1 MLKKETLK
9 IRILKKSDKSLFD
22 CLMYYIIEVFKKI
35 QISLINIP
43 YISILSSTFWK
54 LVHKEFMYKDYLYI
68 KDYVLSE
75 KNMKKI
81 AITLGLGALMV
92 SCTNAKLVNY
102 NTDRLDNIE
111 AYLKENKFVRPSDNL
126 DKLRDEGQIEFTTQY
141 KSLEREA
148 DAWKENQE
156 QQ

>member
-1 MLKKETLK
+1 
-9 IRILKKSDKSLFD
+9 
-22 CLMYYIIEVFKKI
+22 
-35 QISLINIP
+35 
-43 YISILSSTFWK
+43 
-54 LVHKEFMYKDYLYI
+54 MYKDYLYI

-81 AITLGLGALMV
+81 AITLGLGALMI

-111 AYLKENKFVRPSDNL
+111 AYLKENKFVIPSDNL
-126 DKLRDEGQIEFTTQY
+126 DKLRDEVQIEFTTQY

-148 DAWKENQE
+148 DAWKESQE

>member
-1 MLKKETLK
+1 M
-9 IRILKKSDKSLFD
+9 
-22 CLMYYIIEVFKKI
+22 
-35 QISLINIP
+35 INIL
-43 YISILSSTFWK
+43 YISILSSTFGNQYIK
-54 LVHKEFMYKDYLYI
+54 NLCIKITYI

>member
-1 MLKKETLK
+1 
-9 IRILKKSDKSLFD
+9 
-22 CLMYYIIEVFKKI
+22 MYYIIEVFKKI

-43 YISILSSTFWK
+43 YISILSSTFGISTK
-54 LVHKEFMYKDYLYI
+54 NSYIKDYLYI

>member
-1 MLKKETLK
+1 
-9 IRILKKSDKSLFD
+9 
-22 CLMYYIIEVFKKI
+22 MYYIIEVFKKDSDKFDRYTI
-35 QISLINIP
+35 YLNLEVQLLGLVQRIH
-43 YISILSSTFWK
+43 ILKIT
-54 LVHKEFMYKDYLYI
+54 YI

-148 DAWKENQE
+148 DAWKESQE